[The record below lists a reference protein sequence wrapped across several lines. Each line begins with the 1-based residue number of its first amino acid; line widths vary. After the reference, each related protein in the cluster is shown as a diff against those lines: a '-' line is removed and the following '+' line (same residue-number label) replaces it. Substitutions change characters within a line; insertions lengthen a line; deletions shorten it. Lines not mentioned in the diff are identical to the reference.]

1 MHHRMNADGCHLFPY
16 DLIYEDLLNLCHHVA
31 DENHSTHD
39 EEHDHREQVFQEST
53 HDEEHDHHVQDALV
67 STHVLVHDHHELV
80 FLESTLCEVL
90 CHHDVEH
97 GHRAE
102 VFQEST
108 LCVVHD
114 RLLQDALLSTL
125 FEVLCHHEQVFQEST
140 LYEVILNLNLHEKR
154 FLRYERYGQ
163 QMILLNQMESIQ
175 DESQHCVLDDRYAV
189 HGLDESL

>member
-1 MHHRMNADGCHLFPY
+1 MHHRMNADGHRLCQH

-39 EEHDHREQVFQEST
+39 VVHDHRVQDALVST
-53 HDEEHDHHVQDALV
+53 HDEEHDHHVVVSQE
-67 STHVLVHDHHELV
+67 STHDEVLCHHELV

-97 GHRAE
+97 GHHE
-102 VFQEST
+102 LVFQEST

-114 RLLQDALLSTL
+114 HLLQDALLSTL
-125 FEVLCHHEQVFQEST
+125 CVELCHHELVFQEST
-140 LYEVILNLNLHEKR
+140 LCEVILNLNLHEKR
-154 FLRYERYGQ
+154 CLRYERYGQ

-175 DESQHCVLDDRYAV
+175 DESQHFVLDDRYAV
-189 HGLDESL
+189 HGLDEHL